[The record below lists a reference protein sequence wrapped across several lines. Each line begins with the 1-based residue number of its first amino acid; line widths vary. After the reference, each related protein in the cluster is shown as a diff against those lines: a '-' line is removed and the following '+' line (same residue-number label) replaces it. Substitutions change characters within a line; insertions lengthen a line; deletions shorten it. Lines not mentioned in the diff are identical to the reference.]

1 MPKFAEMLAGGMKRR
16 GHTVEVL
23 SPEPYFFRLPMAQQ
37 LRKWMGYIDQ
47 YVVFPFKIR
56 NRVGRYQKDTLFVFS
71 DHALGPWVP
80 FVAKLPHVI
89 HCHDFLAQRS
99 ALGTIPENKTGWT
112 GKRYQAF
119 IRQGFRK
126 GRNFISVSENTRKD
140 LHKFLDA
147 TPLRSDVVYNGL
159 NQSFKPADST
169 EARNWLNKRY
179 GIELEQGYLLHVGG
193 NQWYKN
199 RKGVLEIYQALR
211 SRYETNI
218 PLLMVGKEPT
228 KELMEIWDSSTFKQ
242 DIHWLTSMTDEAIR
256 IAYIGAT
263 AFVFPSI
270 GEGFGWPIAEAMAS
284 GCPVITTD
292 EAPMTEVAGEAGLLI
307 PRRPIDPTKVEA
319 WAVEGA
325 ARVNEVLQF
334 SMQHRLDVIQKS
346 IKNAQRFDTESSL
359 DQIEEI
365 YSSILQSYQHK

>member
-47 YVVFPFKIR
+47 YVVFPFNIR

-307 PRRPIDPTKVEA
+307 PRRPIDPAKVEA